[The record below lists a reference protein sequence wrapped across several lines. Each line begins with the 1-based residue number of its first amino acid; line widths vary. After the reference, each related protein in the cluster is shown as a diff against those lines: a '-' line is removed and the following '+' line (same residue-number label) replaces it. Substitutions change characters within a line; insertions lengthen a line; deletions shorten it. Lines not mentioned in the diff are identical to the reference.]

1 MTDSGYLI
9 KLSKNLFGSYTES
22 TQLKAL
28 QHLWV
33 AAVFLS
39 FRKMYVNEEQGGEE
53 QIISSEFVRISICQK
68 N

>member
-1 MTDSGYLI
+1 
-9 KLSKNLFGSYTES
+9 
-22 TQLKAL
+22 
-28 QHLWV
+28 V

-68 N
+68 NSEIQSIKANQKDIPTCMRCQLHRLYKLVEND